1 MRTALDSNVISSL
14 WSGEQ
19 SADRITKELVEAR
32 ARGGLV
38 ICAPVF
44 VELTAHP
51 IAKEGVLAKFL
62 AETDIAVDFDLSE
75 EVWRKAAAVV
85 KAYARRRRRSGG
97 NSPKR
102 LLIDYV
108 IAAHA
113 LLYADQLMTLDPQ
126 RYALDFAELRL
137 LELH

>member
-1 MRTALDSNVISSL
+1 MRTALDTNVISSL

-51 IAKEGVLAKFL
+51 VAKEGFLAKFL
-62 AETDIAVDFDLSE
+62 AETDIAVDFDLGE
-75 EVWRKAAAVV
+75 GVWRKAAAGFE
-85 KAYARRRRRSGG
+85 AYARRRRRSGG

-113 LLYADQLMTLDPQ
+113 VLHADQLMTLDPH
-126 RYALDFAELRL
+126 RYALDFPGLRL
-137 LELH
+137 L